1 MFNVV
6 VLYHGVLCVKQTRQG
21 ADEGQRFAVIYV
33 VPCAVNLY
41 RPLL

>member
-6 VLYHGVLCVKQTRQG
+6 VLYHGVLWVKQTRQG
-21 ADEGQRFAVIYV
+21 IDEDQRFAVIYV
-33 VPCAVNLY
+33 ALCAVNLY